1 MLDEGETD
9 ALAALAHFVA
19 STLVQLLLSLAHAS
33 VLGVCCLLLLRV
45 PLAPL
50 ARRLA
55 VRELALLLLGGYAFA
70 LEPLLQRATRG
81 SRLEGVLRLEPMLAC
96 LTAGALVCNRW
107 EQRRAF
113 AALLRRAMPPVRR
126 RLLNAMHP
134 RLQPHAATP
143 KAAAPHCHPPR
154 PPPRARP
161 RCCAS
166 SSSRRAARCG
176 SRSCGAPGPQRCCS
190 WARGSPRSTA
200 AARSAATARQHR
212 ASTASRA
219 GRATSRRHISLYL
232 PRSP

>member
-9 ALAALAHFVA
+9 ALAALAHFVG
-19 STLVQLLLSLAHAS
+19 STLVQLLLSLAHAT

-70 LEPLLQRATRG
+70 LEPLVQRAVRG
-81 SRLEGVLRLEPMLAC
+81 SGLEGVLRLEPMLAC

-126 RLLNAMHP
+126 RLLNTMHP

-143 KAAAPHCHPPR
+143 PGRRPVHAPGAVLLLCHDGRLDADRAAATHVAHRAAARGRAPRLALLRLRARRPLRGRAAHPPQR
-154 PPPRARP
+154 GLGELRHAGTCTARAHHARV
-161 RCCAS
+161 
-166 SSSRRAARCG
+166 RAAR
-176 SRSCGAPGPQRCCS
+176 RAP
-190 WARGSPRSTA
+190 
-200 AARSAATARQHR
+200 
-212 ASTASRA
+212 
-219 GRATSRRHISLYL
+219 
-232 PRSP
+232 